1 MGLSGQNSSALS
13 LPRSLT
19 LSKPPPA
26 KRSHLLCSNCLGEL
40 LYVRRLPPTQ
50 PSSSATDRHPR
61 LLRWRSL
68 PWTEPKE
75 NTDSARLCEPG
86 HTHARLGQDIRTRTM
101 SIEMEQAADAILQ
114 AAQEAS
120 LDELSEVDVD
130 GDGSSSLSEIE
141 YRDIPQDEDAEASDD
156 RSNESEEENDSEAE
170 TERLEQSPNLGRTHK
185 DVVLSSAVDGQI
197 YERSP
202 SKLNIQILADDQ
214 GDEEEDDALSDD
226 EISVH
231 ESHKSSVH
239 GEAAEPTTVGT
250 SLEDSSG
257 EGKRTLSAADADT
270 RKRKRSIM
278 AGSGLDDDIEEPLR
292 KRTGSVMT
300 SGNDYAIEEEEQPEE
315 EGDTSNPISGNI
327 SGEEVGENEDE
338 APDEVEEPAVAEE
351 EVPEVTEIIVTPKK
365 RGRKKKKPVENGV
378 SNHDE
383 EQEALLEGTM
393 VVNGEDET
401 AENEGDEAE
410 AALKNEEERKS
421 CFSLQP
427 LVISLTATQ

>member
-1 MGLSGQNSSALS
+1 MGLSGQNSSAPS
-13 LPRSLT
+13 LFHH

-26 KRSHLLCSNCLGEL
+26 TGSHLLCLNRRGEL
-40 LYVRRLPPTQ
+40 LYVRRLLSTQ
-50 PSSSATDRHPR
+50 RYSSATDRHPR
-61 LLRWRSL
+61 FLRWWSL

-75 NTDSARLCEPG
+75 NTDGARLCEPG
-86 HTHARLGQDIRTRTM
+86 HKHARLGQDIRTRTM
-101 SIEMEQAADAILQ
+101 SIEMERAADAILQ

-120 LDELSEVDVD
+120 LDELSDVDVD

-141 YRDIPQDEDAEASDD
+141 YRDIPQDEEAEASDD
-156 RSNESEEENDSEAE
+156 RSNESDEENDSEAE

-185 DVVLSSAVDGQI
+185 DVVLSSANDGQI

-202 SKLNIQILADDQ
+202 SKLNNQILADDQ

-300 SGNDYAIEEEEQPEE
+300 SGNDYVIEEEEQPEE
-315 EGDTSNPISGNI
+315 EGDTSNPMSGNI
-327 SGEEVGENEDE
+327 SGEEAGENEDE
-338 APDEVEEPAVAEE
+338 APDEVEEPVVAEE
-351 EVPEVTEIIVTPKK
+351 EVPEATEITVTPKK
-365 RGRKKKKPVENGV
+365 RGRKKKKPVENGI
-378 SNHDE
+378 NHDE
-383 EQEALLEGTM
+383 EQEALLEGGTA
-393 VVNGEDET
+393 VNGEDET

-410 AALKNEEERKS
+410 VALKNEEERKT
-421 CFSLQP
+421 CF
-427 LVISLTATQ
+427 